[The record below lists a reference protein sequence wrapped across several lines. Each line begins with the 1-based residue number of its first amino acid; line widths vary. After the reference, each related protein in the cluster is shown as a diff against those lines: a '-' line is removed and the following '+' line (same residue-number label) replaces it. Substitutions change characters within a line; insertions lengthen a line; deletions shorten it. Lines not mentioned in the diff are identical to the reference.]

1 MNSDENSIPQE
12 VLAQEH
18 PLADTLDAMRDSHA
32 DGTEEG
38 DLNINI
44 KKDSVVIEKADR
56 SLSEFNRWYQGGRLI
71 IDPEWQRSYI
81 WDPRRASRL
90 IESFLIEIP
99 VPVIYLA
106 KNTEGKYEVIDGVQ
120 RLTSLF
126 KYFSGEY
133 SLTGLEMLPHLNKKK
148 FSDLPEQQQNKLQD
162 ATLRTFELSPLT
174 SSNLLFIIFER
185 LNTGGIPLN
194 EMEVRNCIYR
204 GTLNNLIKDLARN
217 EEFVS
222 CMNQKDIS
230 KRMADRN
237 MVLRFLA
244 FYERHYTKAS
254 QGLKQ
259 FLNEFFEL
267 FRNPPES
274 KLKEFEKQFKKAMRA
289 ALTVFGSH
297 GFRLRR
303 NDEKGGGEWA
313 TRINASVF
321 QVVAVSFTEYDQ
333 GQITERADSI
343 FEEFLD
349 LINSDTRWYEAV
361 SRSTGDPTNI
371 QYAFETWNK
380 RLAAVMAGTLPVD
393 KKRIFSKSLKT
404 ELFEQGRTCSICGQE
419 IKLINDAALD
429 HEQHYWRGG
438 RTIPNNARL
447 AHRLCNLKR
456 PN

>member
-1 MNSDENSIPQE
+1 MNPEDNAIPQQ
-12 VLAQEH
+12 VLSQEDS
-18 PLADTLDAMRDSHA
+18 LSDALDALTDPHA

-38 DLNINI
+38 DLNISM

-56 SLSEFNRWYQGGRLI
+56 SLSELDRWYKAGRLI

-99 VPVIYLA
+99 VPVVYLA
-106 KNTEGKYEVIDGVQ
+106 KNAEGKYEVIDGVQ

-126 KYFSGEY
+126 KFFNGDYVLS
-133 SLTGLEMLPHLNKKK
+133 GLEMLSHLNKKK
-148 FSDLPEQQQNKLQD
+148 FSDLPEILQNKLQD
-162 ATLRTFELSPLT
+162 TTLRTFELSPLT

-185 LNTGGIPLN
+185 LNTGGMPLN

-204 GTLNNLIKDLARN
+204 GALNNLIKDLAKS
-217 EEFVS
+217 EDFVS
-222 CMNQKDIS
+222 CINQKDVS

-244 FYERHYTKAS
+244 FYERHYTKAA

-259 FLNEFFEL
+259 FLNEFFE
-267 FRNPPES
+267 FYKNPPET
-274 KLKEFEKQFKKAMRA
+274 KLKEFEKQFRKAMRA
-289 ALTVFGSH
+289 ALTVFGNQ

-303 NDEKGGGEWA
+303 NDDRGGGEWA
-313 TRINASVF
+313 KRINASVF
-321 QVVAVSFTEYDQ
+321 QVIAVSFTKYDQ

-343 FEEFLD
+343 FEEYLD
-349 LINSDTRWYEAV
+349 LNSDPKWAQSV
-361 SRSTGDPTNI
+361 SKSTGDPNNI
-371 QYAFETWNK
+371 QYTFEAWNK
-380 RLAAVMAGTLPVD
+380 RLASVMEGTLPTD
-393 KKRIFSKSLKT
+393 KKRLFSKALKM
-404 ELFEQGRTCSICGQE
+404 ELFEQSRTCSFCGQE
-419 IKLINDAALD
+419 IKIINDAVLD

>member
-1 MNSDENSIPQE
+1 MNADENAMPQE
-12 VLAQEH
+12 VLDPENT
-18 PLADTLDAMRDSHA
+18 LAEALDAMTDPHA

-38 DLNINI
+38 DLNFDL

-56 SLSEFNRWYQGGRLI
+56 SLSELDRWYKAGRLI

-99 VPVIYLA
+99 VPVVYLA

-126 KYFSGEY
+126 KFFNGDYVLS
-133 SLTGLEMLPHLNKKK
+133 GLEMLSHLNKKRFK
-148 FSDLPEQQQNKLQD
+148 ELPEILQNKLQD
-162 ATLRTFELSPLT
+162 TTLRTFELSPLT

-185 LNTGGIPLN
+185 LNTGGMPLN

-204 GTLNNLIKDLARN
+204 GTLNNLIKELARS
-217 EEFVS
+217 EDFVR
-222 CMNQKDIS
+222 CINQKDVS

-244 FYERHYTKAS
+244 FYERHYTKAN

-259 FLNEFFEL
+259 FLNEFFETY
-267 FRNPPES
+267 RNPPET
-274 KLKEFEKQFKKAMRA
+274 KLKEFEKHFRKAMRA
-289 ALTVFGSH
+289 ALTVFGNQ
-297 GFRLRR
+297 GFKLRR
-303 NDEKGGGEWA
+303 NDKNGGGEWA
-313 TRINASVF
+313 KRVNTSVF
-321 QVVAVSFTEYDQ
+321 QVIAVSLAGYDL

-343 FEEFLD
+343 FEEYLD
-349 LINSDTRWYEAV
+349 LNSDPGWSESV
-361 SRSTGDPTNI
+361 SKSTGDPNNI
-371 QYAFETWNK
+371 QYTFETWNK
-380 RLAAVMAGTLPVD
+380 RLAAVMEGTLPKD
-393 KKRIFSKSLKT
+393 KKRLFSKTLKM
-404 ELFEQGRTCSICGQE
+404 ELFEQARTCSLCNQE
-419 IKLINDAALD
+419 IKLINDAVLD